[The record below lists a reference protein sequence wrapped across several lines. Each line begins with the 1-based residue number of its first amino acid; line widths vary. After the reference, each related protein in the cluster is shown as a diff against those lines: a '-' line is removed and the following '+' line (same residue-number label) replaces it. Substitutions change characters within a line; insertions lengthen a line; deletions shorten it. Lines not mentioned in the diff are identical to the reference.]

1 VQLAE
6 VLAAVTDAE
15 QRLVAL
21 QDSPAV
27 PPEPDA
33 AWVDGWLHRSHL
45 GYWATPR

>member
-1 VQLAE
+1 MP
-6 VLAAVTDAE
+6 LAAVATE

-45 GYWATPR
+45 AYWATLR

>member
-1 VQLAE
+1 MP
-6 VLAAVTDAE
+6 LAAVAAE

-45 GYWATPR
+45 AYWATLR